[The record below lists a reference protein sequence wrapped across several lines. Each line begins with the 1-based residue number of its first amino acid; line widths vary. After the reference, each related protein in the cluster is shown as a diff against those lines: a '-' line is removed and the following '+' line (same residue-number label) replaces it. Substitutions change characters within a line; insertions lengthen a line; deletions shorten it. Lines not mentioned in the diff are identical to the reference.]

1 MAPIAGARLMG
12 YPGIRRMKMSSGPS
26 NDPVVQQLQLLLT
39 GYGYNF
45 YNNTNQARADDLL
58 VRERASYFLAQAVSM
73 LAQLRGDYSMRFIPP
88 LTRANPDP
96 PQEAMA
102 QLREIESVQQAL
114 SNLESH
120 IRGMSVPTQ
129 DRVWWRFR
137 QEQGLLMQ
145 LLNFDLTLVRSSEQI
160 YQYVSQLTPELWN
173 SQGSSTLRQ
182 MTQQLTR
189 LGQERERFL
198 LLQL

>member
-1 MAPIAGARLMG
+1 
-12 YPGIRRMKMSSGPS
+12 MSLEPS
-26 NDPVVQQLQLLLT
+26 HDPLVQQLQLLLT

-45 YNNTNQARADDLL
+45 YNRTNQARADDLL
-58 VRERASYFLAQAVSM
+58 VRERASYYLSQAIAILAR
-73 LAQLRGDYSMRFIPP
+73 LRSDYHTRFIPP

-102 QLREIESVQQAL
+102 QIREIEAAQQAL
-114 SNLESH
+114 SQVESH

-129 DRVWWRFR
+129 DRIWWRFR
-137 QEQGLLMQ
+137 QEQALLRQ

-160 YQYVSQLTPELWN
+160 YQYVSQLTPEQWK
-173 SQGSSTLRQ
+173 SQGSSALGQ
-182 MTQQLTR
+182 MTQQLAH
-189 LGQERERFL
+189 LAQERERLL

>member
-1 MAPIAGARLMG
+1 
-12 YPGIRRMKMSSGPS
+12 MSSGPS

-45 YNNTNQARADDLL
+45 YSTTNQARADDLL
-58 VRERASYFLAQAVSM
+58 VRGRASYFLSQAVSM
-73 LAQLRGDYSMRFIPP
+73 LAQLRSDYSMRFIPP

-102 QLREIESVQQAL
+102 QVREIEAAQQAL
-114 SNLESH
+114 SSLESH

-129 DRVWWRFR
+129 DRIWWRFR
-137 QEQGLLMQ
+137 QEQALLMQ

-160 YQYVSQLTPELWN
+160 YQYISQLTPELWN
-173 SQGSSTLRQ
+173 SQGSSALRQ

-189 LGQERERFL
+189 LAQERERFL
-198 LLQL
+198 LLPL

>member
-1 MAPIAGARLMG
+1 
-12 YPGIRRMKMSSGPS
+12 MSSGPS

-58 VRERASYFLAQAVSM
+58 VRERASYFLAQAVSI
-73 LAQLRGDYSMRFIPP
+73 LAQLRSDYSMLFIPP

-173 SQGSSTLRQ
+173 SQGSSILRQ
-182 MTQQLTR
+182 MTQQLMR